1 MVSIQEGTHRS
12 TVGKNDTVVRARYK
26 SSGIK

>member
-1 MVSIQEGTHRS
+1 MVSIQEGTHR
-12 TVGKNDTVVRARYK
+12 TVEKIDTVVRARYK